1 MQSLGEQGASGL
13 MLKSIQQKENDFRTG
28 TEERPCNSLEGV
40 VEEMLLPSTVT
51 AVADRAAVRSHLRA
65 VAAAKRYKP
74 TSQGWWDSTF

>member
-13 MLKSIQQKENDFRTG
+13 MLKSIQQKENEFQSRTG
-28 TEERPCNSLEGV
+28 ERPCNSLEGV
-40 VEEMLLPSTVT
+40 IEEMLLPSTVT

-74 TSQGWWDSTF
+74 ASQRW